1 MAKDE
6 KVFQYNL
13 NYASPNS
20 GTWVDF
26 PKAPSK
32 FTKEMMQVVTNSN
45 RTVGKGALLHKDLLA
60 DKHKYNLTWYM
71 LTPDEADALEKLFRN
86 HNFFAIRY
94 KEKTGLL
101 DVSGGFVTRVMYG
114 GDQSSEVA
122 LINPN
127 TGHVRFYLNVTWNLI
142 ER

>member
-1 MAKDE
+1 MAINE
-6 KVFQYNL
+6 VVFQYTT
-13 NYASPNS
+13 NYTALT
-20 GTWVDF
+20 GWLDF

-32 FTKEMMQVVTNSN
+32 FTKEIMQVVTNGN

-71 LTPDEADALEKLFRN
+71 LTPDEFEVLESLFKG
-86 HNFFAIRY
+86 HNFFGIRY
-94 KEKTGLL
+94 KEDSSFVDADTN
-101 DVSGGFVTRVMYG
+101 GFVTRVMYG
-114 GDQSSEVA
+114 GDMSGEVA

-127 TGHVRFYLNVTWNLI
+127 NGRIRFYLNVTWNLI